1 MSATPPVPPKVKQA
15 ARLKQERAEERARK
29 LEEHRKREA
38 RAKRN
43 RRIGI
48 WSAAVGGAA
57 IVALVV
63 TAIVLTPQPRT
74 YAAGGTGVEIEGVET
89 FENESSHV
97 QGAVDYEQTPPAGG
111 PHNPMWLNC
120 GVYTEQVPNENAVH
134 SLEHGALWITYDPSL
149 SEADVTALRAK
160 LPSTYVILSPFSELP
175 APIVLSGWNTQLSV
189 DDVDD
194 PRIETFIEE
203 YWQSGDVPEPG
214 APCTGAVDGPGK
226 VA

>member
-1 MSATPPVPPKVKQA
+1 MSATPPVPPKIKQA

-29 LEEHRKREA
+29 LEEHRRREA

-48 WSAAVGGAA
+48 WSAAVGGAVV
-57 IVALVV
+57 VALVI
-63 TAIVLTPQPRT
+63 TAIVLTPQPKT
-74 YAAGGTGVEIEGVET
+74 YSAGGDGAEIEGVAT
-89 FENESSHV
+89 FENESAHV
-97 QGAVDYEQTPPAGG
+97 DGRVVYDQTPPVGG
-111 PHNPMWLNC
+111 PHNPAWLNC
-120 GVYTEQVPNENAVH
+120 GVYTEQVPSENAVH
-134 SLEHGALWITYDPSL
+134 SLEHGALWVTYDRSL
-149 SEADVTALRAK
+149 SESDVAALRAK
-160 LPSTYVILSPFSELP
+160 LPSTYVILSPFASLP
-175 APIVLSGWNTQLSV
+175 APIVLSGWNTQLAV

-194 PRIETFIEE
+194 SRIESFIEE